1 MTKIV
6 SSEYTAKKGKV
17 KLYMFRKRLSQAAE
31 ARQMSKPILFLV
43 HGSSM
48 SARTS
53 FDLTVPGQA
62 EYSTMDVFAS
72 YGFDVWTMDHEGYG
86 RSDSTEGNSDI
97 ASGVEDLKAG
107 VDVIKKETGIDRYA
121 FCGQSSGAIRAAAF
135 ANACPER
142 VERLVLAA
150 LVWTGKGSPTLAKR
164 REQIERWRSSN
175 RRAVDLEF
183 YKSIHNRDKPG
194 LSDPAVPSAMAKAE
208 KPYGGTVPT
217 GTYYDM
223 CAKLPLVDPHKIH
236 CPVMII
242 RGEHDGIASM
252 EDVIAFYGELPNND
266 KHFVMLSGQ
275 AHSSQLGINRHRF
288 WHIMHAFLTLPPRRD
303 GLVESEEK

>member
-1 MTKIV
+1 MTKIL
-6 SSEYTAKKGKV
+6 SSEYRAMKGDV
-17 KLYMFRKRLSQAAE
+17 ELYMFRKRLSKSAE
-31 ARQMSKPILFLV
+31 AERGTKPLLFLV

-53 FDLTVPGQA
+53 FDLTVPGQKD
-62 EYSTMDVFAS
+62 YSTMDVFAS
-72 YGFDVWTMDHEGYG
+72 YGYDVWTMDHEGYG
-86 RSDSTEGNSDI
+86 RSSHTDGNSDI

-107 VDVIKKETGIDRYA
+107 VEVIKRETGIERYA
-121 FCGQSSGAIRAAAF
+121 FVGQSSGALRAAAF
-135 ANACPER
+135 ANSCPER

-164 REQIERWRSSN
+164 RERLEEWRTSN
-175 RRAVDLEF
+175 RRSVDLEF

-194 LSDPAVPSAMAKAE
+194 LSDDAVPLAMAEAE

-223 CAKLPLVDPHKIH
+223 CAKLPLVDPRKIP

-252 EDVIAFYGELPNND
+252 EDVIAFYNELPSND
-266 KHFVMLSGQ
+266 KHFVTLSGQ
-275 AHSSQLGINRHRF
+275 AHSTTLGINRHRF
-288 WHIMHAFLTLPPRRD
+288 WYVLSSFLTFPPRRD
-303 GLVESEEK
+303 SLIESEGQ

>member
-1 MTKIV
+1 MAKIL
-6 SSEYTAKKGKV
+6 SNEYTAKKGNV
-17 KLYMFRKRLSQAAE
+17 ALYMFRKRLAKSAESQPE
-31 ARQMSKPILFLV
+31 SKPIVFLV

-48 SARTS
+48 SARCS
-53 FDLTVPGQA
+53 FDLTISGQDD
-62 EYSTMDVFAS
+62 YSLMDVLAS

-86 RSDSTEGNSDI
+86 RSDHTDGNSDI

-107 VDVIKKETGIDRYA
+107 TELIRKETGIERYA
-121 FCGQSSGAIRAAAF
+121 FFGQSSGALRAGAF
-135 ANACPER
+135 ANHCPEQ

-164 REQIERWRSSN
+164 REQEEKWRTN
-175 RRAVDLEF
+175 TRRAVDQEF

-194 LSDPAVPSAMAKAE
+194 LSDSAVPFAMAEAE

-223 CAKLPLVDPHKIH
+223 CAKLPLVDPRKIF

-242 RGEHDGIASM
+242 RGEYDGIASM
-252 EDVIAFYGELPNND
+252 EDVIAFYSELPNND
-266 KHFVMLSGQ
+266 KHFVTLSGQ

-288 WHIMHAFLTLPPRRD
+288 WHVLHSFLTLPPRRD
-303 GLVESEEK
+303 DLVGSEAR

>member
-1 MTKIV
+1 MSKIL
-6 SSEYTAKKGKV
+6 SNEYTAKKGNV
-17 KLYMFRKRLSQAAE
+17 ALYMFRKRLDTTG
-31 ARQMSKPILFLV
+31 KPQPIVFLV

-48 SARTS
+48 SARCG
-53 FDLTVPGQA
+53 FDLTVQGQDD
-62 EYSTMDVFAS
+62 YSLMDVLAN

-86 RSDSTEGNSDI
+86 RSDHTEGTSDI

-107 VDVIKKETGIDRYA
+107 TEVIKKETGMERYA
-121 FCGQSSGAIRAAAF
+121 FFGQSSGALRAGAF
-135 ANACPER
+135 ANHCPER

-150 LVWTGKGSPTLAKR
+150 LVWTGKNSPTLAKR
-164 REQIERWRSSN
+164 SEQVEKWRTN
-175 RRAVDLEF
+175 KRRDVDLEF

-194 LSDPAVPSAMAKAE
+194 LSDPAVPYAMAEEE

-223 CAKLPLVDPHKIH
+223 CARLPLVDPRKIY

-242 RGEHDGIASM
+242 RGEYDGIASM
-252 EDVIAFYGELPNND
+252 EDVIAFFCELPNND
-266 KHFVMLSGQ
+266 KHFITLSGQ

-288 WHIMHAFLTLPPRRD
+288 WLFDLAGATGPSSS
-303 GLVESEEK
+303 GGS

>member
-6 SSEYTAKKGKV
+6 SSEYTAKKGNV
-17 KLYMFRKRLSQAAE
+17 KLYMFRKRPSESAE
-31 ARQMSKPILFLV
+31 ARQGSKPILFLV

-53 FDLTVPGQA
+53 FDLTVPGQDD
-62 EYSTMDVFAS
+62 YSTMDVFAS

-107 VDVIKKETGIDRYA
+107 TDVIKKETGIERYA

-164 REQIERWRSSN
+164 REQIEKWRSTN
-175 RRAVDLEF
+175 RRGVDLEF

-194 LSDPAVPSAMAKAE
+194 LSDPAVPLAMAEAE

-242 RGEHDGIASM
+242 RGEHDGIASI
-252 EDVIAFYGELPNND
+252 EDVIAFYNELPSND
-266 KHFVMLSGQ
+266 KHFVTLSGQ
-275 AHSSQLGINRHRF
+275 AHSTTVGINRHRF
-288 WHIMHAFLTLPPRRD
+288 WHVLHAFLTLPPRRD
-303 GLVESEEK
+303 SLVEGDGR